1 MDMNSQCN
9 VVDSLICTSSP
20 FSFFKKKKLII
31 KTQRG
36 WNQINRF
43 SEISTKKLPR
53 KGWFS
58 LNIERDLKSSTVW
71 LRPLQNRLGRLLAP
85 STQCHVANSQTF
97 RSSNKKI
104 FQFRKLNQVYF
115 YKEITFKSVKESP
128 SRQVSQKEERE
139 KMKINWKYAFPPSRI
154 NPDWW

>member
-1 MDMNSQCN
+1 MQRCG
-9 VVDSLICTSSP
+9 
-20 FSFFKKKKLII
+20 FSYLHFFAFFIFQKKKINYQNSK
-31 KTQRG
+31 G
-36 WNQINRF
+36 MESNRF
-43 SEISTKKLPR
+43 SEISAKKLPR

>member
-1 MDMNSQCN
+1 MQRCG
-9 VVDSLICTSSP
+9 
-20 FSFFKKKKLII
+20 FSYLHFFAFFIFQKKKINYQNSK
-31 KTQRG
+31 G
-36 WNQINRF
+36 MESNRF
-43 SEISTKKLPR
+43 SEISAKKLPR

-71 LRPLQNRLGRLLAP
+71 LRPLQNRLGRLFAP